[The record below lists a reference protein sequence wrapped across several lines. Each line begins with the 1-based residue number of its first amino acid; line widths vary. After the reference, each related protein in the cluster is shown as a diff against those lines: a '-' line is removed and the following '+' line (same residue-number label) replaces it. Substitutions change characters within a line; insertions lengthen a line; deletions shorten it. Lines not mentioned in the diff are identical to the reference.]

1 VFTSPGGKLLR
12 HGNFRRGTWLPALVA
27 TGLAGIHFHDLR
39 HAGNHMVATAGASLR
54 ELMERMGHSTS
65 RAALIYQHSTDE
77 RQRALAEAV
86 ARQAQ
91 AALDAA
97 ARGTYGACPVRDP
110 GA

>member
-1 VFTSPGGKLLR
+1 
-12 HGNFRRGTWLPALVA
+12 
-27 TGLAGIHFHDLR
+27 
-39 HAGNHMVATAGASLR
+39 MATAGASLR

-65 RAALIYQHSTDE
+65 RAALIYLHSTDE

-97 ARGTYGACPVRDP
+97 ARGTYGARQVRSCRGMITPELSMCPLSWAFVGAP
-110 GA
+110 GASRTRDLLLRRQLLYPLSYRG